1 MIAAAITFVVLWLFV
16 SIILGLLSGW
26 YSLMRVFPDRPQE
39 KAVATF
45 KRESGMVGPVS
56 MHGILTL
63 SLCPSGLRVGI
74 MKLFGPFVKDFLVPW
89 NAISVSRKRILG
101 WKYANLCFGEYGK
114 LRVSDLLADRL
125 WRTIPQSC
133 PERGTPVAVTRKR
146 LLRDYFL
153 KWLILTSAASAFFII
168 APRIAVH
175 GSGNYPPILVAIL
188 FPAITIGLVLAFQYF
203 HPRTIKQPLFL
214 LNRED
219 RTRS

>member
-1 MIAAAITFVVLWLFV
+1 
-16 SIILGLLSGW
+16 
-26 YSLMRVFPDRPQE
+26 MRVFPDRPQE
-39 KAVATF
+39 KPVATF

-63 SLCPSGLRVGI
+63 SLCPTGLRVGI
-74 MKLFGPFVKDFLVPW
+74 MKLFGPFAKDFLVPW
-89 NAISVSRKRILG
+89 DAISVSRKRMLG
-101 WKYANLCFGEYGK
+101 WKYADVSFGDYGK

-125 WRTIPQSC
+125 WRTVPQSW
-133 PERGTPVAVTRKR
+133 PERGVPGAVTSKR

-188 FPAITIGLVLAFQYF
+188 FPAITIGLAFGFQYLT
-203 HPRTIKQPLFL
+203 HER
-214 LNRED
+214 
-219 RTRS
+219 

>member
-1 MIAAAITFVVLWLFV
+1 MIAAALTFVVLWLFV
-16 SIILGLLSGW
+16 SIVLGVLSGW

-39 KAVATF
+39 KALATF

-74 MKLFGPFVKDFLVPW
+74 MKLFGPFAKDFLVPW
-89 NAISVSRKRILG
+89 SAISVSRKRMLG
-101 WKYANLCFGEYGK
+101 WKYANLCFGGYGK

-125 WRTIPQSC
+125 WRTIPQSW
-133 PERGTPVAVTRKR
+133 PERGIPEAVTSKR

-153 KWLILTSAASAFFII
+153 KWLILTSAASAFFIV

-175 GSGNYPPILVAIL
+175 GRGNYPPILVAIL
-188 FPAITIGLVLAFQYF
+188 FPAITIGLYVAFQYLT
-203 HPRTIKQPLFL
+203 HER
-214 LNRED
+214 
-219 RTRS
+219 

>member
-1 MIAAAITFVVLWLFV
+1 MIAGAIAFVVVWLLV

-45 KRESGMVGPVS
+45 RRESGMVGPVS

-74 MKLFGPFVKDFLVPW
+74 MKFFGPFAKDFLVPW
-89 NAISVSRKRILG
+89 NEISVSRKRMLG
-101 WKYANLCFGEYGK
+101 WKYADVCLGDYGK

-125 WRTIPQSC
+125 WRTVPQSW
-133 PERGTPVAVTRKR
+133 PERGMPEAVTSKC
-146 LLRDYFL
+146 LRRNYFL
-153 KWLILTSAASAFFII
+153 KWLILTSVASAFFII
-168 APRIAVH
+168 VPRITVH

-188 FPAITIGLVLAFQYF
+188 FPAITIGLYVAFQYLT
-203 HPRTIKQPLFL
+203 HER
-214 LNRED
+214 
-219 RTRS
+219 